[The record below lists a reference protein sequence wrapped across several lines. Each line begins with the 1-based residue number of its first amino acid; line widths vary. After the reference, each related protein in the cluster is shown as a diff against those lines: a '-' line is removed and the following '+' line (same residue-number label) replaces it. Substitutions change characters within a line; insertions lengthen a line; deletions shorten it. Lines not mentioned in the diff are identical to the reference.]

1 MTQVLPHRTRAEVD
15 AEVAGENRREG
26 RPPPR
31 LEAAVDKRGRFILT
45 HGYSGYAH
53 GCRCADCTRGM
64 RDTRRRWR
72 DEAKDRIRDRNEGE
86 R

>member
-1 MTQVLPHRTRAEVD
+1 MSQVLPHRTRLEVD

-31 LEAAVDKRGRFILT
+31 LEGAVDKRGHFIRT
-45 HGYSGYAH
+45 HGKSGYTR

-64 RDTRRRWR
+64 RDNQRKLR
-72 DEAKDRIRDRNEGE
+72 DAKERIRQEGA
-86 R
+86 

>member
-1 MTQVLPHRTRAEVD
+1 MSQVLPHRTRAEVD

-26 RPPPR
+26 RLPPR
-31 LEAAVDKRGRFILT
+31 LEGTVDKRGHFIRT
-45 HGYSGYAH
+45 HGNSGYQR

-72 DEAKDRIRDRNEGE
+72 DEAKDRIRDRNEAE
-86 R
+86 